1 MVVCV
6 IFLVQNFTSPG
17 MKQLIY
23 ATIEAIVLESV
34 GGLILLRIFKKIYTV
49 VKDRDESNA

>member
-1 MVVCV
+1 MVACV
-6 IFLVQNFTSPG
+6 IYLVQHFTSPG
-17 MKQLIY
+17 MEQVVD
-23 ATIEAIVLESV
+23 ATIAAIVLESV